1 MRIVKELGLAKGSCG
16 GGMLNRPLP
25 GVASG
30 GVLVYV
36 KAREGLM
43 VWRDG
48 KIPSL
53 GIIM

>member
-1 MRIVKELGLAKGSCG
+1 MRILKELRLAEGG
-16 GGMLNRPLP
+16 RDGGMLNRPLP
-25 GVASG
+25 AMASG
-30 GVLVYV
+30 VVLVYV
-36 KAREGLM
+36 KAREDLT